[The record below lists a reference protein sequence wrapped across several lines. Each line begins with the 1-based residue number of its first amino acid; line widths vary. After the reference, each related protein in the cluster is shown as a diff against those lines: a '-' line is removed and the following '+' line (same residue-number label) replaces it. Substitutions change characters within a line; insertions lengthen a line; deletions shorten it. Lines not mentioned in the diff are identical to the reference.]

1 MGVEA
6 NVRAYRPRFAVLD
19 IEPMSLA
26 GFHPALAAWFDRRF
40 GEPTPPQV
48 EGWPAIREGK
58 HTLIASPTGSGKTLA
73 AFLCAIDDLVRQ
85 GLEEGLPDR
94 VQILYVSPLKALSN
108 DIERNL
114 QAPLEG
120 IRDRLEEMGYG
131 DVDIRTA
138 VRTGDTP
145 SHMRT
150 KMVKSPPHIFVTTP
164 ESLYILLTSE
174 GGRRM
179 LSDVKTVI
187 VDEIHAVVTNK
198 RGAHLS
204 LSLERLDELV
214 GRDII
219 RIGLSATQNPI
230 EQVAHFLVG
239 AKEGASEN
247 EPACRIV
254 DVGHQREMDVAVEVP
269 GSPLETV
276 MSLEV
281 WDEIY
286 QRLAVLVEAHT
297 TTVIFVNTRR
307 LAERVTRHLAELLGE
322 DAVTSHHGSLARG
335 HRLEAERRLKSG
347 DLRAIVATASLELGI
362 DVGDI
367 DLVCQL
373 GSPHSVATFLQR
385 VGRSGHWHGGTPKGR
400 LFPLSRDDLVECAAL
415 MRCVRRGELDR
426 IEIPEGPLD
435 ILAQQIVACA
445 AAKQE
450 WSEEVLFAM
459 IRRAW
464 PYRNLDEE
472 SFAQV
477 VHLLSEGFAT
487 SRGRRGAFLHHDE
500 VNRRIRPRRSA
511 RLTAITNGGAI
522 PDTFDYE
529 VRLEPEGLRVGT
541 LNEDF
546 AIESMAGDI
555 FQLGNTSYEILRVE
569 PGLVRVADARGK
581 PPSLPFWLGEAPSR
595 ANLLSISVNAIREGV
610 EARNHD
616 LATVVDWLR
625 KETMVGESAATQ
637 VAEYLVASRAAL
649 SAMPT
654 RDTIILER
662 FFDET
667 GAMHLVVHA
676 PFGSRINRAWGL
688 SLRKRFCRSFNVELQ
703 AAATEDAIVL
713 SLGPTHSFP
722 LEDVFRFLRADNARD
737 VLIQAMLDAP
747 MFQTRWRWNATRA
760 LAILRFR
767 GGKKVPP
774 PFQRMQADDLLG
786 LCFPDQ
792 VACLENVAGDR
803 EIPDHPLV
811 RQTIEDCLHEAMDIE
826 GLEALL
832 QRLQAGEVT
841 LLARD
846 LTEPSPLAQEILN
859 ANPYAFLDDAPL
871 EERRT
876 QAVMSRRWLD
886 PSQASDLGAL
896 DREAI
901 DRVRSEAWPE
911 PRDAEE
917 MHDALLMHNC
927 ITDDEAST
935 GEWHDWLH
943 ELETAGRVT
952 RFTLAE
958 RTLWTAAE
966 RLPLVRAAWPEGSTP
981 SEVMVPERHRREDW
995 DRQDAA
1001 REIVRGRLQGSG
1013 PVTANS
1019 ISRVLR
1025 LDLALIDTALAA
1037 LEGEGFVLR
1046 GTFSPESTDTEWCER
1061 GLLARIHRYTLNRL
1075 RKEIEAVTAADFMR
1089 FLLAWQHAAPDTRM
1103 EGPEGLASLVE
1114 QLEGLEAGAAAWE
1127 SDILPV
1133 RMEGYDPSWL
1143 DNLCISGR
1151 VTWSRRTPPT
1161 GRASSPMK
1169 TSPIAFSHREH
1180 ARTWRFRPVS
1190 EEPASSNATITLE
1203 TMRQLGASFFDDIVQ
1218 GAGLLPTQTEEAL
1231 GELVSLGLVTAD
1243 GFTGLRALLAPD
1255 PKRPRRG
1262 RRSAAAYS
1270 MEAAGRWTVL
1280 PDASEEHDVE
1290 SVAWTLLRRWG
1301 VVFRRV
1307 LDREGDLPPWYEI
1320 LRVYRRLEAQGRIR
1334 GGRFVAGFAGEQ
1346 YALPEAVTALRKSR
1360 RKSKSGELTSISAAD
1375 PLNLVG
1381 ILTPGNRVPSTP
1393 KNRILFRDGV
1403 PIAFH
1408 EGSETHFLED
1418 PDDQRWA
1425 LTQALRRQPV
1435 PRSIQ
1440 AYLGSR
1446 P

>member
-1 MGVEA
+1 M
-6 NVRAYRPRFAVLD
+6 PL
-19 IEPMSLA
+19 P
-26 GFHPALAAWFDRRF
+26 GFHPAVATWFERTF

-48 EGWPAIREGK
+48 EGWPAIRERK

-73 AFLCAIDDLVRQ
+73 AFLCAIDDLVQRGLSE
-85 GLEEGLPDR
+85 GLEDR
-94 VQILYVSPLKALSN
+94 VSVLYISPLKALSN
-108 DIERNL
+108 DIDKNL

-120 IRDRLEEMGYG
+120 IRGTLEELGYG

-150 KMVKSPPHIFVTTP
+150 KMVKKPPHIFVTTP

-179 LSDVKTVI
+179 LSGVQTVI

-198 RGAHLS
+198 RGAHLA
-204 LSLERLDELV
+204 LSLERLEALV
-214 GRDII
+214 GHNVT

-230 EQVAHFLVG
+230 EDVAHFLVG
-239 AKEGASEN
+239 ARGGDADAPPE
-247 EPACRIV
+247 CRIV
-254 DVGHQREMDVAVEVP
+254 DVGHQREMDVAVELP

-281 WDEIY
+281 WEEIY
-286 QRLAVLVEAHT
+286 AKLAALIAAHRT
-297 TTVIFVNTRR
+297 TLIFVNTRR
-307 LAERVTRHLAELLGE
+307 LAERVTRHLSELIGE
-322 DAVTSHHGSLARG
+322 EAITSHHGSLARK

-347 DLRAIVATASLELGI
+347 ELRAVVATASLELGI
-362 DVGDI
+362 DVGEV

-400 LFPLSRDDLVECAAL
+400 LFPMSRDDLVECAAL

-435 ILAQQIVACA
+435 ILAQQIVASTA
-445 AAKQE
+445 ATEE
-450 WSEEVLFAM
+450 WREVDLFALV
-459 IRRAW
+459 RRAW
-464 PYRNLDEE
+464 PYRELSAEA
-472 SFAQV
+472 FGQV
-477 VHLLSEGFAT
+477 VHVLSEGFAT

-500 VNRRIRPRRSA
+500 VNRHIRPRRSA

-522 PDTFDYE
+522 PDNFDYE
-529 VRLEPEGLRVGT
+529 VRLEPEGLRVGS

-555 FQLGNTSYEILRVE
+555 FQLGNVSYRILRVE
-569 PGLVRVADARGK
+569 PGVVRVADAKGQ
-581 PPSLPFWLGEAPSR
+581 PPSLPFWFGEAPSR
-595 ANLLSISVNAIREGV
+595 ADLLSTSVNAIREGIEQRHRSLDRV
-610 EARNHD
+610 TEWLESETGIGD
-616 LATVVDWLR
+616 LAAR
-625 KETMVGESAATQ
+625 Q
-637 VAEYLVASRAAL
+637 VAEYLVAARLAL

-654 RDTIILER
+654 RETVVLER

-722 LEDVFRFLRADNARD
+722 LEDVFRFLRAENVRT
-737 VLIQAMLDAP
+737 VLVQALLDAP

-760 LAILRFR
+760 LAIARFR

-811 RQTIEDCLHEAMDIE
+811 HQTIEDCLHEAMDIE
-826 GLEALL
+826 GMEALL
-832 QRLQAGEVT
+832 ERLQAGELK

-859 ANPYAFLDDAPL
+859 AKPYAFLDDAPL

-886 PSQASDLGAL
+886 PARASDLGAL
-896 DREAI
+896 DQEAI

-917 MHDALLMHNC
+917 MHDGLLLHNC
-927 ITDDEAST
+927 VTDEEAT
-935 GEWHDWLH
+935 RGEWQGWLL
-943 ELETAGRVT
+943 ELAEAGRAT
-952 RFTLAE
+952 RFFTE
-958 RTLWTAAE
+958 GETMWTAAE
-966 RLPLVRAAWPEGSTP
+966 RLPLLEAAWPRGRAETKV
-981 SEVMVPERHRREDW
+981 EVPERHRREAW
-995 DRQDAA
+995 TPQDAA
-1001 REIVRGRLQGSG
+1001 REIVRGRLQASG
-1013 PVTANS
+1013 PTTAKQLGQ
-1019 ISRVLR
+1019 VLG
-1025 LDLALIDTALAA
+1025 LDASLVDAALSA

-1046 GTFSPESTDTEWCER
+1046 GTFTPDSNETEWCER

-1075 RKEIEAVTAADFMR
+1075 RKEIEAVTAADYLR
-1089 FLLAWQHAAPDTRM
+1089 FALGWQHAAPDGRM
-1103 EGPEGLASLVE
+1103 EGPEGLAAIIE
-1114 QLEGLEAGAAAWE
+1114 QLEGMEAGAAAWE
-1127 SDILPV
+1127 ADVLPV

-1143 DNLCISGR
+1143 DQLCISGR
-1151 VTWSRRTPPT
+1151 VTWSRRTRPT
-1161 GRASSPMK
+1161 GRASSPIR
-1169 TSPIAFSHREH
+1169 TSPIAFSRRENTQ
-1180 ARTWRFRPVS
+1180 TWRFRSWSDEPVS
-1190 EEPASSNATITLE
+1190 SDAALALDMLRRS
-1203 TMRQLGASFFDDIVQ
+1203 GASFFDDIVHET
-1218 GAGLLPTQTEEAL
+1218 GLLPTQAQEGL

-1255 PKRPRRG
+1255 AKRQRRG
-1262 RRSAAAYS
+1262 RRAVAAYS

-1280 PDASEEHDVE
+1280 PEAPEEHDVE
-1290 SVAWTLLRRWG
+1290 SVAWALLRRWG

-1307 LDREGDLPPWYEI
+1307 LDREGDLPPWYSL
-1320 LRVYRRLEAQGRIR
+1320 LRVYRRLEARGLIR

-1346 YALPEAVTALRKSR
+1346 YALPEAVTALRKAR
-1360 RKSKSGELTSISAAD
+1360 RQTRTGELVSISAAD

-1381 ILTPGNRVPSTP
+1381 ILTPGHRIPATP
-1393 KNRILFRDGV
+1393 KNRILFRDGI

-1418 PDDQRWA
+1418 PADQRWA
-1425 LTQALRRQPV
+1425 LTQALRRRPV
-1435 PRSIQ
+1435 PRAVQ
-1440 AYLGSR
+1440 AYLGSGA
-1446 P
+1446 

>member
-1 MGVEA
+1 M
-6 NVRAYRPRFAVLD
+6 PL
-19 IEPMSLA
+19 P
-26 GFHPALAAWFDRRF
+26 GFHPAVATWFERTF

-48 EGWPAIREGK
+48 EGWPAIREGR

-73 AFLCAIDDLVRQ
+73 AFLCAIDDLVQRGLSD
-85 GLEEGLPDR
+85 GLEDR
-94 VQILYVSPLKALSN
+94 VSVLYVSPLKALSN
-108 DIERNL
+108 DIEKNL

-120 IRDRLEEMGYG
+120 IRGTLEELGYG

-150 KMVKSPPHIFVTTP
+150 KMVKKPPHIFVTTP

-179 LSDVKTVI
+179 LSNVRTVI

-198 RGAHLS
+198 RGAHLA
-204 LSLERLDELV
+204 LSLERLEALV
-214 GRDII
+214 GRDIT

-230 EQVAHFLVG
+230 QDVARFLVG
-239 AKEGASEN
+239 ARGEN
-247 EPACRIV
+247 PDADTPPDCRIV
-254 DVGHQREMDVAVEVP
+254 DVGHQREMDLGVELP

-276 MSLEV
+276 MALEV
-281 WDEIY
+281 WEEIY
-286 QRLAVLVEAHT
+286 AKLAGLIEAHHT
-297 TTVIFVNTRR
+297 TLIFVNTRR
-307 LAERVTRHLAELLGE
+307 LAERVTRHLSELIGE
-322 DAVTSHHGSLARG
+322 DAITSHHGSLARA
-335 HRLEAERRLKSG
+335 HRLDAERRLKSG
-347 DLRAIVATASLELGI
+347 ELRAVVATASLELGI
-362 DVGDI
+362 DVGDV
-367 DLVCQL
+367 DLVCQI
-373 GSPHSVATFLQR
+373 GSPHSVATFIQR

-415 MRCVRRGELDR
+415 MRCVQRRELDR
-426 IEIPEGPLD
+426 IEIPEGSLD
-435 ILAQQIVACA
+435 ILAQQIVASTA
-445 AAKQE
+445 ATEE
-450 WSEEVLFAM
+450 WSEEALFALVK
-459 IRRAW
+459 RAW
-464 PYRNLDEE
+464 PYRHLSEE
-472 SFAQV
+472 ELRQV
-477 VHLLSEGFAT
+477 LHVLSEGFAT

-500 VNRRIRPRRSA
+500 VNQQIRPRRSA

-522 PDTFDYE
+522 PDNFDYE
-529 VRLEPEGLRVGT
+529 VRLEPEGLRVGS

-555 FQLGNTSYEILRVE
+555 FQLGNVSYEILRVE
-569 PGLVRVADARGK
+569 PGVVRVADARGK
-581 PPSLPFWLGEAPSR
+581 PPSLPFWFGEAPAR
-595 ANLLSISVNAIREGV
+595 ADLLSTSVNAIREGIEERHRDL
-610 EARNHD
+610 EAVGTWLQAETTIGD
-616 LATVVDWLR
+616 LA
-625 KETMVGESAATQ
+625 AQQ
-637 VAEYLVASRAAL
+637 VAEYLVASRLAL

-654 RDTIILER
+654 RETVVLER

-676 PFGSRINRAWGL
+676 PFGSRVNRAWGL

-722 LEDVFRFLRADNARD
+722 LEDVFRFLRAENVRD
-737 VLIQAMLDAP
+737 VLVQALLDAP

-832 QRLQAGEVT
+832 QRLQAGELK

-859 ANPYAFLDDAPL
+859 AKPYAFLDDAPL

-886 PSQASDLGAL
+886 PARAADLGAL
-896 DREAI
+896 DRAAI
-901 DRVRSEAWPE
+901 DRVRDEAWPE

-917 MHDALLMHNC
+917 MHDSLLLHNC
-927 ITDDEAST
+927 VTDEEAQR
-935 GEWHDWLH
+935 GKWLEWLS
-943 ELETAGRVT
+943 ELTASGRAT
-952 RFTLAE
+952 RFITNG

-966 RLPLVRAAWPEGSTP
+966 RLPLLEAAWPTGRAETSVT
-981 SEVMVPERHRREDW
+981 VPERHRRQTW
-995 DRQDAA
+995 TAQDAA

-1013 PVTANS
+1013 PTTADALG
-1019 ISRVLR
+1019 RVLG
-1025 LDLALIDTALAA
+1025 LDMSLIDAALGA
-1037 LEGEGFVLR
+1037 LEGEGYVLR
-1046 GTFSPESTDTEWCER
+1046 GTFTPESNETEWCER

-1075 RKEIEAVTAADFMR
+1075 RKEIEAVTAADYLR
-1089 FLLAWQHAAPDTRM
+1089 FLLGWHHAAPDARM
-1103 EGPEGLASLVE
+1103 EGAEGLAAIIE
-1114 QLEGLEAGAAAWE
+1114 QLEGMEAGAAAWE
-1127 SDILPV
+1127 ADVLPV

-1143 DNLCISGR
+1143 DQLCISGR

-1161 GRASSPMK
+1161 GRASSPIR
-1169 TSPIAFSHREH
+1169 TSPIAFSRRAH
-1180 ARTWRFRPVS
+1180 AQTWRFRSLS
-1190 EEPASSNATITLE
+1190 EGPASSDAALALDVL
-1203 TMRQLGASFFDDIVQ
+1203 QGSGASFFDDIVRDT
-1218 GAGLLPTQTEEAL
+1218 GLLPAQAQEAL

-1255 PKRPRRG
+1255 PKRQRRG
-1262 RRSAAAYS
+1262 RRAVAAYS

-1280 PDASEEHDVE
+1280 PDAPEEHDIE
-1290 SVAWTLLRRWG
+1290 SVAWALLRRWG

-1307 LDREGDLPPWYEI
+1307 LDREGDLPPWYAL
-1320 LRVYRRLEAQGRIR
+1320 LRVYRRFEARGLIR

-1346 YALPEAVTALRKSR
+1346 YALPEAVTALRKAR
-1360 RKSKSGELTSISAAD
+1360 RQPKSGELVSISAAD

-1381 ILTPGNRVPSTP
+1381 ILTPGHRVPATP

-1403 PIAFH
+1403 PIAFR

-1418 PDDQRWA
+1418 PADKRWA
-1425 LTQALRRQPV
+1425 LTQALGRQPV
-1435 PRSIQ
+1435 PRAVR
-1440 AYLGSR
+1440 AYLGNR

>member
-1 MGVEA
+1 M
-6 NVRAYRPRFAVLD
+6 PL
-19 IEPMSLA
+19 P
-26 GFHPALAAWFDRRF
+26 GFHPAVATWFERAF

-48 EGWPAIREGK
+48 EGWPAIREGR

-73 AFLCAIDDLVRQ
+73 AFLCAIDDLVQRGLNE
-85 GLEEGLPDR
+85 GLEDR
-94 VQILYVSPLKALSN
+94 VSVLYISPLKALSN
-108 DIERNL
+108 DIEKNL

-120 IRDRLEEMGYG
+120 IRGTLEELGYA

-145 SHMRT
+145 SYQRT
-150 KMVKSPPHIFVTTP
+150 KMVKKPPHIFVTTP

-179 LSDVKTVI
+179 LSDVRTVI

-198 RGAHLS
+198 RGAHLA
-204 LSLERLDELV
+204 LSLERLEALV
-214 GRDII
+214 GREIT

-230 EQVAHFLVG
+230 EDVARFLVG
-239 AKEGASEN
+239 ARGRPGHESCAPE
-247 EPACRIV
+247 CRIV
-254 DVGHQREMDVAVEVP
+254 DVGHQREMDLAVELP
-269 GSPLETV
+269 GSPLESV

-281 WDEIY
+281 WEEVHAK
-286 QRLAVLVEAHT
+286 LAALIEAHRT
-297 TTVIFVNTRR
+297 TLIFVNTRR
-307 LAERVTRHLAELLGE
+307 LAERVTRDLSELVGE
-322 DAVTSHHGSLARG
+322 DAVTSHHGSLARA

-347 DLRAIVATASLELGI
+347 ELRAVVATASLELGI
-362 DVGDI
+362 DVGDV

-400 LFPLSRDDLVECAAL
+400 LFPMSRDDLIECAAL
-415 MRCVRRGELDR
+415 MRCVQRGELDR
-426 IEIPEGPLD
+426 IEIPDGPLD
-435 ILAQQIVACA
+435 ILAQQVVASTA
-445 AAKQE
+445 ATEGWDEPELLA
-450 WSEEVLFAM
+450 LA
-459 IRRAW
+459 RRAW

-472 SFAQV
+472 TFGKV
-477 VHLLSEGFAT
+477 LHVLSEGFAT

-500 VNRRIRPRRSA
+500 VNRHLRPRRSA

-522 PDTFDYE
+522 PDNFDYE
-529 VRLEPEGLRVGT
+529 VRLEPEGLRVGS

-555 FQLGNTSYEILRVE
+555 FQLGNVSYEILRVE
-569 PGLVRVADARGK
+569 PGVVRVADARGK
-581 PPSLPFWLGEAPSR
+581 PPSLPFWFGEAPSR
-595 ANLLSISVNAIREGV
+595 ANLLSVSVNAIRNGV
-610 EARNHD
+610 EERHRD
-616 LATVVDWLR
+616 LESVAGWIEE
-625 KETMVGESAATQ
+625 ETQIGGPAAQQ
-637 VAEYLVASRAAL
+637 VAEYLVASRIAL

-654 RDTIILER
+654 RDTVVLER

-676 PFGSRINRAWGL
+676 PLGSRVNRAWGL

-713 SLGPTHSFP
+713 SLGPSHSFP
-722 LEDVFRFLRADNARD
+722 LEDVFRFLRAENVRD
-737 VLIQAMLDAP
+737 VLVQALLDAP
-747 MFQTRWRWNATRA
+747 MFQTRWRWNATRS
-760 LAILRFR
+760 LAISRFR

-811 RQTIEDCLHEAMDIE
+811 RQTVEDCLHEAMDID

-832 QRLQAGEVT
+832 TRLQAGELK

-859 ANPYAFLDDAPL
+859 AKPYAFLDDAPL

-886 PSQASDLGAL
+886 PNRASDLGAL
-896 DREAI
+896 DQKAI
-901 DRVRSEAWPE
+901 ERVRNEARPE

-917 MHDALLMHNC
+917 MHDALLLHNC
-927 ITDDEAST
+927 LTEREAVD
-935 GEWHDWLH
+935 GEWLDWLR
-943 ELETAGRVT
+943 ELVAAGRAT
-952 RFTLAE
+952 RFIVDGK
-958 RTLWTAAE
+958 RLWSAAE
-966 RLPLVRAAWPEGSTP
+966 RLPLLEAVWPSGRAEAAVR
-981 SEVMVPERHRREDW
+981 VPERHRKEVWTADA
-995 DRQDAA
+995 AA
-1001 REIVRGRLQGSG
+1001 REIVRGRLQASG
-1013 PVTANS
+1013 PTTATS
-1019 ISRVLR
+1019 LGATLGLHAGLVDS
-1025 LDLALIDTALAA
+1025 ALAS

-1046 GTFSPESTDTEWCER
+1046 GTFTPGSNEVEWCER

-1075 RKEIEAVTAADFMR
+1075 RKEIEAASSADYLR
-1089 FLLAWQHAAPDTRM
+1089 FLLGWHHATPSTRM
-1103 EGPEGLASLVE
+1103 EGPEGLAAIVE
-1114 QLEGLEAGAAAWE
+1114 QLEGMEAGAASWE
-1127 SDILPV
+1127 ADLLPV
-1133 RMEGYDPSWL
+1133 RMEGYDPTWL
-1143 DNLCISGR
+1143 DQLCISGR
-1151 VTWSRRTPPT
+1151 VTWSRRTPPN
-1161 GRASSPMK
+1161 GRASSPIR
-1169 TSPIAFSHREH
+1169 TSPVAFTRRGQAS
-1180 ARTWRFRPVS
+1180 TWRFRSVS
-1190 EEPASSNATITLE
+1190 EKPASPDAIEALE
-1203 TMRQLGASFFDDIVQ
+1203 MLQRSGASFFDDIVRET
-1218 GAGLLPTQTEEAL
+1218 GLLPTRAEAAL

-1255 PKRPRRG
+1255 PKRQRPG
-1262 RRSAAAYS
+1262 RRAVAAYS

-1280 PDASEEHDVE
+1280 PEAPEEHDVE
-1290 SVAWTLLRRWG
+1290 TVAWTLLRRWG
-1301 VVFRRV
+1301 VVFRRL
-1307 LDREGDLPPWYEI
+1307 LDREGDLPPWYAL

-1346 YALPEAVTALRKSR
+1346 YALPEAVTALRKTR
-1360 RKSKSGELTSISAAD
+1360 RQAKTGELVSISAAD

-1381 ILTPGNRVPSTP
+1381 ILTPGHRIPATP

-1403 PIAFH
+1403 PIAFR
-1408 EGSETHFLED
+1408 EGSENHFLED
-1418 PDDQRWA
+1418 PAEDRWA
-1425 LTQALRRQPV
+1425 LTKALGRQPV
-1435 PRSIQ
+1435 PRAVQ

>member
-1 MGVEA
+1 M
-6 NVRAYRPRFAVLD
+6 PL
-19 IEPMSLA
+19 P
-26 GFHPALAAWFDRRF
+26 GFHPAVATWFERTF

-73 AFLCAIDDLVRQ
+73 AFLCAIDDLVQRGLGE
-85 GLEEGLPDR
+85 GLEDR
-94 VQILYVSPLKALSN
+94 VSVLYISPLKALSN
-108 DIERNL
+108 DIDKNL

-120 IRDRLEEMGYG
+120 IRGTLEELGYG

-150 KMVKSPPHIFVTTP
+150 KMVKKPPHIFVTTP

-179 LSDVKTVI
+179 LSDVRTVI

-198 RGAHLS
+198 RGAHLA
-204 LSLERLDELV
+204 LSLERLEALV
-214 GRDII
+214 GREIT

-230 EQVAHFLVG
+230 EDVAHFLVG
-239 AKEGASEN
+239 ARSGDADADAA
-247 EPACRIV
+247 PDCRIV
-254 DVGHQREMDVAVEVP
+254 DVGHQRKMDVAVELP

-281 WDEIY
+281 WEEIY
-286 QRLAVLVEAHT
+286 AKLATLIAAHRT
-297 TTVIFVNTRR
+297 TLIFVNTRR
-307 LAERVTRHLAELLGE
+307 LAERVTRHLSELVGE
-322 DAVTSHHGSLARG
+322 AAITSHHGSLARK
-335 HRLEAERRLKSG
+335 HRLDAERRLKSG
-347 DLRAIVATASLELGI
+347 ELRAVVATASLELGI
-362 DVGDI
+362 DVGEV

-400 LFPLSRDDLVECAAL
+400 LFPMSRDDLVECAAL
-415 MRCVRRGELDR
+415 MRCVQRRELDE

-435 ILAQQIVACA
+435 ILAQQIVASSA
-445 AAKQE
+445 ATEE
-450 WSEEVLFAM
+450 WSEDDLLAL

-464 PYRNLDEE
+464 PYRELGEAA
-472 SFAQV
+472 FGQV
-477 VHLLSEGFAT
+477 VNVLSEGFAT

-500 VNRRIRPRRSA
+500 VNRQIRPRRSA

-522 PDTFDYE
+522 PDNFDYE
-529 VRLEPEGLRVGT
+529 VRLEPEGLRVGS

-546 AIESMAGDI
+546 AIESMAGNI
-555 FQLGNTSYEILRVE
+555 FQLGNVSYEILRVE
-569 PGLVRVADARGK
+569 PGVVRVADARGK
-581 PPSLPFWLGEAPSR
+581 PPSLPFWFGEAPAR
-595 ANLLSISVNAIREGV
+595 ADLLSTSVNAIREGIEERHQDLDQV
-610 EARNHD
+610 TEWLGAETAIGD
-616 LATVVDWLR
+616 LAAR
-625 KETMVGESAATQ
+625 Q
-637 VAEYLVASRAAL
+637 VAEYLVAARIAL

-654 RDTIILER
+654 RKTVVLER

-722 LEDVFRFLRADNARD
+722 LEDVFRFLRAENVRD
-737 VLIQAMLDAP
+737 VLIQALLDAP

-826 GLEALL
+826 GIEALL
-832 QRLQAGEVT
+832 QRLQAGELK

-859 ANPYAFLDDAPL
+859 AKPYTFLDDAPL

-886 PSQASDLGAL
+886 PAQASDLGAL
-896 DREAI
+896 DRAAI

-917 MHDALLMHNC
+917 MHDALLLHNC
-927 ITDDEAST
+927 LTDEEAT
-935 GEWHDWLH
+935 RGEWQGWLS
-943 ELETAGRVT
+943 ELAAAGRTT
-952 RFTLAE
+952 RFMAE
-958 RTLWTAAE
+958 NCTLWTAAE
-966 RLPLVRAAWPEGSTP
+966 RLPLLEAAWPGGRAETNI
-981 SEVMVPERHRREDW
+981 EVPPRHRSEAW
-995 DRQDAA
+995 TPEDAA
-1001 REIVRGRLQGSG
+1001 REIVRGRLQASG
-1013 PVTANS
+1013 PATAKQLGQ
-1019 ISRVLR
+1019 VLG
-1025 LDLALIDTALAA
+1025 LDIGLVDAAVSA
-1037 LEGEGFVLR
+1037 LEGEGFLLR
-1046 GTFSPESTDTEWCER
+1046 GTFTPESTDVEWCER

-1075 RKEIEAVTAADFMR
+1075 RKEIEAVPAADYLR
-1089 FLLAWQHAAPDTRM
+1089 FLLRWQHAAPDARM
-1103 EGPEGLASLVE
+1103 EGPEGLAVIIE
-1114 QLEGLEAGAAAWE
+1114 QLEGMEAGAAAWE
-1127 SDILPV
+1127 ADVLPV

-1143 DNLCISGR
+1143 DQLCISGR
-1151 VTWSRRTPPT
+1151 VTWNRRTPPT
-1161 GRASSPMK
+1161 GRASSPIR
-1169 TSPIAFSHREH
+1169 TSPIAFSRREH
-1180 ARTWRFRPVS
+1180 ARTWRFRALSDEPVS
-1190 EEPASSNATITLE
+1190 SDAALA
-1203 TMRQLGASFFDDIVQ
+1203 LGMLRRSGACFFDDIVRET
-1218 GAGLLPTQTEEAL
+1218 GLLATRTQEAL

-1255 PKRPRRG
+1255 QKRQRRG
-1262 RRSAAAYS
+1262 RRAAAAYS

-1280 PDASEEHDVE
+1280 PEAPEDHDVE
-1290 SVAWTLLRRWG
+1290 SVAWALLHRWG
-1301 VVFRRV
+1301 VVFRRI
-1307 LDREGDLPPWYEI
+1307 LDREGDLPPWYSL
-1320 LRVYRRLEAQGRIR
+1320 LRVYRRLEAQGLIR

-1346 YALPEAVTALRKSR
+1346 YALPEAITALRKAR
-1360 RKSKSGELTSISAAD
+1360 RQAKTGELVSISAAD

-1381 ILTPGNRVPSTP
+1381 ILTPGHRIPATP
-1393 KNRILFRDGV
+1393 KNRILFRDGI
-1403 PIAFH
+1403 PIAFR
-1408 EGSETHFLED
+1408 EGSETHFLEEPAD
-1418 PDDQRWA
+1418 ERWA

-1435 PRSIQ
+1435 PRAVR
-1440 AYLGSR
+1440 AYLGNR

>member
-1 MGVEA
+1 M
-6 NVRAYRPRFAVLD
+6 PL
-19 IEPMSLA
+19 S
-26 GFHPALAAWFDRRF
+26 GFHPAVATWFERTF

-73 AFLCAIDDLVRQ
+73 AFLCAIDDLVQRGLSE
-85 GLEEGLPDR
+85 GLEDR
-94 VQILYVSPLKALSN
+94 VSVLYISPLKALSN
-108 DIERNL
+108 DIDKNL

-120 IRDRLEEMGYG
+120 IRATLEELGYG

-145 SHMRT
+145 SYMRT
-150 KMVKSPPHIFVTTP
+150 KMVKKPPHIFVTTP

-179 LSDVKTVI
+179 LSDVRTVI

-198 RGAHLS
+198 RGAHLA
-204 LSLERLDELV
+204 LSLERLEALV
-214 GRDII
+214 GRGIT

-230 EQVAHFLVG
+230 EEVAHFLVG
-239 AKEGASEN
+239 ARGGDDDVSA
-247 EPACRIV
+247 PPDCTIV
-254 DVGHQREMDVAVEVP
+254 DVGHQRDMDVAVEVP

-281 WDEIY
+281 WEEIY
-286 QRLAVLVEAHT
+286 AKLAALITAHRT
-297 TTVIFVNTRR
+297 TLIFVNTRR
-307 LAERVTRHLAELLGE
+307 LAERVTRHLSELVGE
-322 DAVTSHHGSLARG
+322 DEITSHHGSLARK

-347 DLRAIVATASLELGI
+347 ELRAVVATASLELGI
-362 DVGDI
+362 DVGEV

-415 MRCVRRGELDR
+415 MRCVGRRELDR

-435 ILAQQIVACA
+435 ILSQQIVASSA
-445 AAKQE
+445 ATEE
-450 WSEEVLFAM
+450 WREDDLLALV
-459 IRRAW
+459 RRAW
-464 PYRNLDEE
+464 PYRALSEK
-472 SFAQV
+472 SFGQV
-477 VHLLSEGFAT
+477 VNVLSDGFAT

-500 VNRRIRPRRSA
+500 VNHHIRPRRSA

-522 PDTFDYE
+522 PDNFDYE
-529 VRLEPEGLRVGT
+529 VRLEPEGLRVGS

-555 FQLGNTSYEILRVE
+555 FQLGNVSYEILRVE
-569 PGLVRVADARGK
+569 SGVVRVADARGK
-581 PPSLPFWLGEAPSR
+581 PPSLPFWFGEAPSR
-595 ANLLSISVNAIREGV
+595 TDLLSTSVNAIREGI
-610 EARNHD
+610 EARHQD
-616 LATVVDWLR
+616 L
-625 KETMVGESAATQ
+625 GAATTWIQ
-637 VAEYLVASRAAL
+637 GETAFEEPAARQIAEYLVAARLAL
-649 SAMPT
+649 GAMPT
-654 RDTIILER
+654 RETVILER

-676 PFGSRINRAWGL
+676 PFGSRVNRAWGL

-722 LEDVFRFLRADNARD
+722 LEDVFRFLRAENVRD
-737 VLIQAMLDAP
+737 VLVQALLDAP

-760 LAILRFR
+760 LAIVRFR

-803 EIPDHPLV
+803 EVPDHPLV
-811 RQTIEDCLHEAMDIE
+811 HQTIEDCLHEAMDID
-826 GLEALL
+826 GIEALL
-832 QRLQAGEVT
+832 QRLQAGELE

-846 LTEPSPLAQEILN
+846 LTEPSPLSQEILN
-859 ANPYAFLDDAPL
+859 SKPYTFLDDAPL

-896 DREAI
+896 DRAAI
-901 DRVRSEAWPE
+901 DRVRNEAWPE

-917 MHDALLMHNC
+917 MHDALLLHNC
-927 ITDDEAST
+927 LTDEEAER
-935 GEWHDWLH
+935 GGWHPWLTA
-943 ELETAGRVT
+943 LASAGRATCFVT
-952 RFTLAE
+952 EHR
-958 RTLWTAAE
+958 RLWTAAE
-966 RLPLVRAAWPEGSTP
+966 RLPLLEAVWPEGRTETNIEVP
-981 SEVMVPERHRREDW
+981 SRHRNEAW
-995 DRQDAA
+995 TPEDAA
-1001 REIVRGRLQGSG
+1001 REIVRGRLQASG
-1013 PVTANS
+1013 PATAVQLGQLLGLNS
-1019 ISRVLR
+1019 GLV
-1025 LDLALIDTALAA
+1025 DAALSA

-1046 GTFSPESTDTEWCER
+1046 GTFTPGSTEEEWCER
-1061 GLLARIHRYTLNRL
+1061 GLLARVHRYTLNRL
-1075 RKEIEAVTAADFMR
+1075 RKEIEAVSAADYLR
-1089 FLLAWQHAAPDTRM
+1089 FLLSWQHAAPDARM
-1103 EGPEGLASLVE
+1103 EGPEGLAAILE
-1114 QLEGLEAGAAAWE
+1114 QLEGMEAGAAAWE
-1127 SDILPV
+1127 ADVLPV
-1133 RMEGYDPSWL
+1133 RMDGYDPSWL
-1143 DNLCISGR
+1143 DQLCVSGR
-1151 VTWSRRTPPT
+1151 VTWSRRAPPT
-1161 GRASSPMK
+1161 GRASSPIR
-1169 TSPIAFSHREH
+1169 TSPIAFSRREH
-1180 ARTWRFRPVS
+1180 VQTWRFRAVS
-1190 EEPASSNATITLE
+1190 DEPASSDAALALD
-1203 TMRQLGASFFDDIVQ
+1203 MLQRSGACFFDDVVRET
-1218 GAGLLPTQTEEAL
+1218 GLLPTQTQEAL

-1255 PKRPRRG
+1255 QKRQRRG
-1262 RRSAAAYS
+1262 RRAAAAYS

-1280 PDASEEHDVE
+1280 PQAPEDHDVE
-1290 SVAWTLLRRWG
+1290 SVAWALLRRWG

-1307 LDREGDLPPWYEI
+1307 IDREGDLPPWYSL
-1320 LRVYRRLEAQGRIR
+1320 LRVYRRLEAQGLIR
-1334 GGRFVAGFAGEQ
+1334 GGRFVGGFAGEQ
-1346 YALPEAVTALRKSR
+1346 YALPEAVTALRKAR
-1360 RKSKSGELTSISAAD
+1360 RQPKTGELVSISAAD

-1381 ILTPGNRVPSTP
+1381 ILTPGDRVPATP

-1408 EGSETHFLED
+1408 EGSETRFLEE
-1418 PDDQRWA
+1418 PAEQRWM
-1425 LTQALRRQPV
+1425 LTQALRRQPM
-1435 PRSIQ
+1435 PRAVQ
-1440 AYLGSR
+1440 AYLGTR
-1446 P
+1446 A

>member
-1 MGVEA
+1 M
-6 NVRAYRPRFAVLD
+6 PL
-19 IEPMSLA
+19 P
-26 GFHPALAAWFDRRF
+26 GFHPAVATWFERTF

-73 AFLCAIDDLVRQ
+73 AFLCAIDDLVQRGLSE
-85 GLEEGLPDR
+85 GLEDR
-94 VQILYVSPLKALSN
+94 VRVLYISPLKALSN
-108 DIERNL
+108 DIDKNL

-120 IRDRLEEMGYG
+120 IRGTLEELGYD

-150 KMVKSPPHIFVTTP
+150 KMVKKPPHIFVTTP
-164 ESLYILLTSE
+164 ESLYILLTSK

-179 LSDVKTVI
+179 LSDVRTVI

-198 RGAHLS
+198 RGAHLA
-204 LSLERLDELV
+204 LSLERLEALV
-214 GRDII
+214 GRDIT

-230 EQVAHFLVG
+230 EDVAHFLVG
-239 AKEGASEN
+239 SRGDDTDRDAA
-247 EPACRIV
+247 PDCRIV
-254 DVGHQREMDVAVEVP
+254 DVGHQREMDLAVELP

-281 WDEIY
+281 WEEIY
-286 QRLAVLVEAHT
+286 AKLASLIVAHRT
-297 TTVIFVNTRR
+297 TLIFVNTRR
-307 LAERVTRHLAELLGE
+307 LAERVTRHLSELVGE
-322 DAVTSHHGSLARG
+322 DAITSHHGSLARK
-335 HRLEAERRLKSG
+335 HRLDAERRLKSG
-347 DLRAIVATASLELGI
+347 ELRAVVATASLELGI
-362 DVGDI
+362 DVGEV

-400 LFPLSRDDLVECAAL
+400 LFPMSRDDLVECAAL
-415 MRCVRRGELDR
+415 MRCVQRRELDQ
-426 IEIPEGPLD
+426 IEIPVGPLD
-435 ILAQQIVACA
+435 ILAQQIVASSA
-445 AAKQE
+445 ATEE
-450 WSEEVLFAM
+450 WSEDELFAL

-464 PYRNLDEE
+464 PYRGLSQEA
-472 SFAQV
+472 FGQV
-477 VHLLSEGFAT
+477 VHILSEGFAT

-500 VNRRIRPRRSA
+500 VNRHIRPRRSA

-522 PDTFDYE
+522 PDNFDYE
-529 VRLEPEGLRVGT
+529 VRLEPEGLRVGS

-555 FQLGNTSYEILRVE
+555 FQLGNVSYEILRVE
-569 PGLVRVADARGK
+569 PGVVRVADARGK
-581 PPSLPFWLGEAPSR
+581 PPSLPFWFGEAPAR
-595 ANLLSISVNAIREGV
+595 ADLLSTSVNAIRVGIEERHQDLEQVTTWLQAETAIG
-610 EARNHD
+610 D
-616 LATVVDWLR
+616 LAAR
-625 KETMVGESAATQ
+625 Q
-637 VAEYLVASRAAL
+637 VAEYLVAARIAL

-654 RDTIILER
+654 RETVVLER

-676 PFGSRINRAWGL
+676 PFGSRVNRAWGL

-722 LEDVFRFLRADNARD
+722 LEDVFRFLRAENVRD
-737 VLIQAMLDAP
+737 VLVQALLDAP

-760 LAILRFR
+760 LAIVRFR

-811 RQTIEDCLHEAMDIE
+811 RQTIEDCLHEAMDID
-826 GLEALL
+826 GIEALL
-832 QRLQAGEVT
+832 RRLQAGELK

-859 ANPYAFLDDAPL
+859 SKPYTFLDDAPL

-876 QAVMSRRWLD
+876 QAVMSRRWLN
-886 PSQASDLGAL
+886 PAQASDLGAL
-896 DREAI
+896 DLAAI
-901 DRVRSEAWPE
+901 ERVRNDAWPE

-917 MHDALLMHNC
+917 MHDALLLHNC
-927 ITDDEAST
+927 LTDEEALH
-935 GEWHDWLH
+935 GEWQGWLS
-943 ELETAGRVT
+943 ELATAGRAT
-952 RFTLAE
+952 RFMTE
-958 RTLWTAAE
+958 SCTLWTAAE
-966 RLPLVRAAWPEGSTP
+966 RLPLLEAAWPAGRAETKI
-981 SEVMVPERHRREDW
+981 VVPPRHRTEAW
-995 DRQDAA
+995 TPEVAA
-1001 REIVRGRLQGSG
+1001 REIVRGRLQASG
-1013 PVTANS
+1013 PATAEQLGQMLGLD
-1019 ISRVLR
+1019 ISLVEA
-1025 LDLALIDTALAA
+1025 ALGA

-1046 GTFSPESTDTEWCER
+1046 GTFTPESTALEWCER

-1075 RKEIEAVTAADFMR
+1075 RKEIEAVTAADYLR
-1089 FLLAWQHAAPDTRM
+1089 FLLRWQHAAPDARM
-1103 EGPEGLASLVE
+1103 EGPEGLAAIIE
-1114 QLEGLEAGAAAWE
+1114 QLEGMEAGAAAWE
-1127 SDILPV
+1127 ADVLPV

-1143 DNLCISGR
+1143 DQLCISGR

-1161 GRASSPMK
+1161 GRASSPIR
-1169 TSPIAFSHREH
+1169 TSPIAFSRREH
-1180 ARTWRFRPVS
+1180 THTWRFRSVS
-1190 EEPASSNATITLE
+1190 NEPTSSDAALALD
-1203 TMRQLGASFFDDIVQ
+1203 MLRRSGASFFDDIVRET
-1218 GAGLLPTQTEEAL
+1218 GLLPTQTQEAL

-1255 PKRPRRG
+1255 QKRQRRG
-1262 RRSAAAYS
+1262 RRAVAAYS
-1270 MEAAGRWTVL
+1270 MEAAGRWTIL
-1280 PDASEEHDVE
+1280 PEAPEEHDVE
-1290 SVAWTLLRRWG
+1290 SVAWALLHRWG
-1301 VVFRRV
+1301 VVFRRII
-1307 LDREGDLPPWYEI
+1307 DREGDLPPWYTL
-1320 LRVYRRLEAQGRIR
+1320 LRVYRRFEAQGLIR
-1334 GGRFVAGFAGEQ
+1334 GGRFIAGFAGEQ
-1346 YALPEAVTALRKSR
+1346 YALPEAVTALRKAR
-1360 RKSKSGELTSISAAD
+1360 RQPKTGELVSISAAD

-1381 ILTPGNRVPSTP
+1381 ILTPGHRIPATP

-1403 PIAFH
+1403 PIAFR
-1408 EGSETHFLED
+1408 EGSETHFLEEPAD
-1418 PDDQRWA
+1418 NRWS
-1425 LTQALRRQPV
+1425 LTQALQRQPI
-1435 PRSIQ
+1435 PRAVR
-1440 AYLGSR
+1440 AYLGNR

>member
-1 MGVEA
+1 M
-6 NVRAYRPRFAVLD
+6 P
-19 IEPMSLA
+19 LA
-26 GFHPALAAWFDRRF
+26 GFHPAVATWFDRTF

-73 AFLCAIDDLVRQ
+73 AFLCAIDGLVRQ
-85 GLEEGLPDR
+85 GLEEGLPER

-108 DIERNL
+108 DIEHNL

-120 IRDRLEEMGYG
+120 IRGTLEELGFG

-145 SHMRT
+145 SHLRT

-187 VDEIHAVVTNK
+187 VDEIHAVVSNK
-198 RGAHLS
+198 RGSHLS
-204 LSLERLDELV
+204 LSLERLQELV
-214 GRDII
+214 GRDIT

-239 AKEGASEN
+239 ANQCATDDD

-254 DVGHQREMDVAVEVP
+254 DVGHQREMDVAVEIP

-286 QRLAVLVEAHT
+286 QRLAALVEAHNT
-297 TTVIFVNTRR
+297 TLIFVNTRR
-307 LAERVTRHLAELLGE
+307 LAERVTRHLGELLGE
-322 DAVTSHHGSLARG
+322 DAVTSHHGSLARK

-347 DLRAIVATASLELGI
+347 ELQAVVATASLELGI
-362 DVGDI
+362 DVGDV

-415 MRCVRRGELDR
+415 MRCVQRRELDR

-435 ILAQQIVACA
+435 ILAQQIVASA
-445 AAKQE
+445 AAKEE
-450 WSEEVLFAM
+450 WSEDALLAM
-459 IRRAW
+459 VRRAW
-464 PYRNLDEE
+464 PYRTIDEE
-472 SFAQV
+472 TFGQV
-477 VHLLSEGFAT
+477 VRVLSDGFAT
-487 SRGRRGAFLHHDE
+487 NRGRRGAFLHRDE
-500 VNRRIRPRRSA
+500 VNGRIRPRRSA

-546 AIESMAGDI
+546 AIESMSGDI
-555 FQLGNTSYEILRVE
+555 FQLGNVSYEILRVE
-569 PGLVRVADARGK
+569 PGVVRVADARGK
-581 PPSLPFWLGEAPSR
+581 PPSLPFWFGEAPSR
-595 ANLLSISVNAIREGV
+595 ADLLSTSVNAVREGV
-610 EARNHD
+610 EARNHE
-616 LATVVDWLR
+616 LATVVDWLQH
-625 KETMVGESAATQ
+625 ETAIGESASRQ
-637 VAEYLVASRAAL
+637 VAEYLLASRTAL
-649 SAMPT
+649 GTMPT
-654 RDTIILER
+654 RNTIILER

-722 LEDVFRFLRADNARD
+722 LEDVFRFLRADNVRD

-774 PFQRMQADDLLG
+774 PFQRMQADDLLA

-811 RQTIEDCLHEAMDIE
+811 HQTIEDCLHEAMDIE

-832 QRLQAGEVT
+832 ERLQAGELT

-859 ANPYAFLDDAPL
+859 AKPYAFLDDAPL

-896 DREAI
+896 DRAAI
-901 DRVRSEAWPE
+901 DRVRGEAWPE
-911 PRDAEE
+911 PRDPDEL
-917 MHDALLMHNC
+917 HDALLMHNC
-927 ITDDEAST
+927 FTDDEAGT
-935 GEWHDWLH
+935 GEWHGWLRD
-943 ELETAGRVT
+943 LTASGRST
-952 RFTLAE
+952 RFIAGE
-958 RTLWTAAE
+958 RALWTAAE
-966 RLPLVRAAWPEGSTP
+966 RLPLVQAAWPDGS
-981 SEVMVPERHRREDW
+981 SSSDVMVPERYRLEAWTRDEAVREV
-995 DRQDAA
+995 
-1001 REIVRGRLQGSG
+1001 VRGRLQASG
-1013 PVTANS
+1013 PVRAGS
-1019 ISRVLR
+1019 LAR
-1025 LDLALIDTALAA
+1025 LLGLEPDLVDAALAA
-1037 LEGEGFVLR
+1037 LESEGFVLR
-1046 GTFSPESTDTEWCER
+1046 GMFSPESTETEWCER
-1061 GLLARIHRYTLNRL
+1061 GLLARIHRYTLKRL
-1075 RKEIEAVTAADFMR
+1075 RKEIEAVTAADFIR
-1089 FLLAWQHAAPDTRM
+1089 FLLSWQHAAPDTRM
-1103 EGPEGLASLVE
+1103 DGPEGLAVLVE

-1143 DNLCISGR
+1143 DSLCISGR
-1151 VTWSRRTPPT
+1151 VTWSRRTPPM
-1161 GRASSPMK
+1161 GRASSPIR
-1169 TSPIAFSHREH
+1169 TSPVAFSRREH

-1190 EEPASSNATITLE
+1190 EEPTSSNATTTLE
-1203 TMRQLGASFFDDIVQ
+1203 MMRRAGASFFDDIVRET
-1218 GAGLLPTQTEEAL
+1218 GLLPTQTEEAL

-1255 PKRPRRG
+1255 PKRRRRG
-1262 RRSAAAYS
+1262 RRAAAAYS

-1280 PDASEEHDVE
+1280 PDVPEDHDVE

-1301 VVFRRV
+1301 VVFRRL
-1307 LDREGDLPPWYEI
+1307 LDREGDLPPWYAL

-1360 RKSKSGELTSISAAD
+1360 RKPKSGELMSISAAD

-1381 ILTPGNRVPSTP
+1381 ILTPGHRVPSTP

-1418 PDDQRWA
+1418 PEDDRWS

-1435 PRSIQ
+1435 PRAVQ

>member
-1 MGVEA
+1 M
-6 NVRAYRPRFAVLD
+6 PL
-19 IEPMSLA
+19 P
-26 GFHPALAAWFDRRF
+26 GFHPAVATWFERTF

-48 EGWPAIREGK
+48 EGWPAIREGR

-73 AFLCAIDDLVRQ
+73 AFLCAIDDLVKRGLAE
-85 GLEEGLPDR
+85 GLEDR
-94 VQILYVSPLKALSN
+94 VGVLYVSPLKALSN
-108 DIERNL
+108 DIDKNL

-120 IRDRLEEMGYG
+120 IRGTLEELGYG

-150 KMVKSPPHIFVTTP
+150 KMVKKPPHIFVTTP

-179 LSDVKTVI
+179 LSNVRTVI

-198 RGAHLS
+198 RGAHLA
-204 LSLERLDELV
+204 LSLERLEALV
-214 GRDII
+214 GRDIT

-230 EQVAHFLVG
+230 ADVARFLVG
-239 AKEGASEN
+239 TPDGKAGEDAP
-247 EPACRIV
+247 PACRIV
-254 DVGHQREMDVAVEVP
+254 DVGHQREMDLAVELP
-269 GSPLETV
+269 GSPVETV

-281 WDEIY
+281 WEEIY
-286 QRLAVLVEAHT
+286 AKLAALIEEHRT
-297 TTVIFVNTRR
+297 TLIFVNTRR
-307 LAERVTRHLAELLGE
+307 LAERVTRHLSELIGE
-322 DAVTSHHGSLARG
+322 DSITSHHGSLART
-335 HRLEAERRLKSG
+335 HRLDAERRLKSG
-347 DLRAIVATASLELGI
+347 ELRAVVATASLELGI
-362 DVGDI
+362 DVGDV

-415 MRCVRRGELDR
+415 MRCVQRGELDR

-435 ILAQQIVACA
+435 ILAQQIVASTA
-445 AAKQE
+445 ATEE
-450 WSEEVLFAM
+450 WSEDALLSLA
-459 IRRAW
+459 RRAW
-464 PYRNLDEE
+464 PYRNLSEE
-472 SFAQV
+472 AFGQV
-477 VHLLSEGFAT
+477 LHVLSEGFAT
-487 SRGRRGAFLHHDE
+487 SRGRRGAYLHHDE
-500 VNRRIRPRRSA
+500 VNRHVRPRRSA

-522 PDTFDYE
+522 PDNFDYE
-529 VRLEPEGLRVGT
+529 VRLEPEGLRVGS

-555 FQLGNTSYEILRVE
+555 FQLGNVSYEILRVE
-569 PGLVRVADARGK
+569 PGVVRVADAKGK
-581 PPSLPFWLGEAPSR
+581 PPSLPFWFGEAPAR
-595 ANLLSISVNAIREGV
+595 ANLLSTSVNAIREGIEERYRSLEEV
-610 EARNHD
+610 
-616 LATVVDWLR
+616 TTWLR
-625 KETMVGESAATQ
+625 GETCIGELAARQ
-637 VAEYLVASRAAL
+637 VAEYLVAARVAL

-654 RDTIILER
+654 RETVVLER

-676 PFGSRINRAWGL
+676 PFGSRVNRAWGL

-722 LEDVFRFLRADNARD
+722 LEDVFRFLRAENVRD
-737 VLIQAMLDAP
+737 VLVQALLDAP

-760 LAILRFR
+760 LAIVRFR

-811 RQTIEDCLHEAMDIE
+811 RQTIEDCLHEAMDVE
-826 GLEALL
+826 GLEAILR
-832 QRLQAGEVT
+832 RLQAGQLK

-859 ANPYAFLDDAPL
+859 AKPYSFLDDAPL

-886 PSQASDLGAL
+886 PTRASDLGAL
-896 DREAI
+896 DRAAI
-901 DRVRSEAWPE
+901 DRVRGEAWPE

-917 MHDALLMHNC
+917 MHDALLLHHC
-927 ITDDEAST
+927 VTEGEAME
-935 GEWHDWLH
+935 GEWQGWLT
-943 ELETAGRVT
+943 ELAAAGRAT
-952 RFTLAE
+952 RFITE
-958 RTLWTAAE
+958 RATLWTAAE
-966 RLPLVRAAWPEGSTP
+966 RLPLLEAVWSTGHG
-981 SEVMVPERHRREDW
+981 ETAVTVPERHRRQTWAPE
-995 DRQDAA
+995 DAA
-1001 REIVRGRLQGSG
+1001 REIVRGRLQACG
-1013 PVTANS
+1013 PTTADALG
-1019 ISRVLR
+1019 RTLG
-1025 LDLALIDTALAA
+1025 LDTGLIDAGLSA

-1046 GTFSPESTDTEWCER
+1046 GTFTPDFSDTEWCER

-1075 RKEIEAVTAADFMR
+1075 RKEIEAVTAADYLR
-1089 FLLAWQHAAPDTRM
+1089 FVLGWQHAAPDARM
-1103 EGPEGLASLVE
+1103 EGPDGLAAIIE
-1114 QLEGLEAGAAAWE
+1114 QLEGMEAGAAAWE
-1127 SDILPV
+1127 ADVLPV

-1143 DNLCISGR
+1143 DQLCISGR
-1151 VTWSRRTPPT
+1151 ITWSRRTPPV
-1161 GRASSPMK
+1161 GRASSPIR
-1169 TSPIAFSHREH
+1169 TSPIAFSRR
-1180 ARTWRFRPVS
+1180 ADAQTWRFRS
-1190 EEPASSNATITLE
+1190 LSDEPTSNDATRALD
-1203 TMRQLGASFFDDIVQ
+1203 MLRRSGACFFDDIVRDT
-1218 GAGLLPTQTEEAL
+1218 GLLPTRAQEAL

-1255 PKRPRRG
+1255 PKRQRRG
-1262 RRSAAAYS
+1262 RRSVAAYS

-1280 PDASEEHDVE
+1280 PDAPEEHDTE
-1290 SVAWTLLRRWG
+1290 SIAWTLLRRWG

-1307 LDREGDLPPWYEI
+1307 LDREGDLPPWYAL
-1320 LRVYRRLEAQGRIR
+1320 LRVYRRLEAQGLIR
-1334 GGRFVAGFAGEQ
+1334 GGRFIAGFAGEQ
-1346 YALPEAVTALRKSR
+1346 YALPEAVTALRKAR
-1360 RKSKSGELTSISAAD
+1360 RQPKTGELVSISAAD

-1381 ILTPGNRVPSTP
+1381 ILTPGHRIPATP
-1393 KNRILFRDGV
+1393 KNRILFRDGI
-1403 PIAFH
+1403 PIAFK

-1418 PDDQRWA
+1418 PADDRWA
-1425 LTQALRRQPV
+1425 LTQALRRQPI
-1435 PRSIQ
+1435 PRAVQ
-1440 AYLGSR
+1440 AYLGTR

>member
-1 MGVEA
+1 M
-6 NVRAYRPRFAVLD
+6 PLT
-19 IEPMSLA
+19 
-26 GFHPALAAWFDRRF
+26 GFHPAVATWFERTF
-40 GEPTPPQV
+40 GDPTPPQV

-73 AFLCAIDDLVRQ
+73 AFLCAIDDLVQR
-85 GLEEGLPDR
+85 GLSDGLDDR
-94 VQILYVSPLKALSN
+94 VSVLYVSPLKALSN
-108 DIERNL
+108 DIDKNL

-120 IRDRLEEMGYG
+120 IRGTLDELGYG

-145 SHMRT
+145 SHLRT
-150 KMVKSPPHIFVTTP
+150 KMVKKPPHIFVTTP

-179 LSDVKTVI
+179 LSDVRTVI

-198 RGAHLS
+198 RGAHLA
-204 LSLERLDELV
+204 LSLERLEALV
-214 GRDII
+214 GRDIT

-230 EQVAHFLVG
+230 KEVAHFLVG
-239 AKEGASEN
+239 ARSNGADTSTA
-247 EPACRIV
+247 PDCTIV
-254 DVGHQREMDVAVEVP
+254 DVGHQREMDVAVELP

-281 WDEIY
+281 WEEIY
-286 QRLAVLVEAHT
+286 AKLATLIAAHRT
-297 TTVIFVNTRR
+297 TLIFVNTRR
-307 LAERVTRHLAELLGE
+307 LAERVTRHLSELVGE
-322 DAVTSHHGSLARG
+322 DAITSHHGSLARK

-347 DLRAIVATASLELGI
+347 ELRAVVATASLELGI
-362 DVGDI
+362 DVGEV

-415 MRCVRRGELDR
+415 MRCVDRQELDR
-426 IEIPEGPLD
+426 IQIPEGPLD
-435 ILAQQIVACA
+435 ILAQQIVASSA
-445 AAKQE
+445 STEE
-450 WSEEVLFAM
+450 WSDDDLLSLV
-459 IRRAW
+459 RRAW
-464 PYRNLDEE
+464 PYRELSEKA
-472 SFAQV
+472 FAQV
-477 VHLLSEGFAT
+477 VNVLSDGFAT

-500 VNRRIRPRRSA
+500 VNRHIRPRRSA

-522 PDTFDYE
+522 PDNFDYE
-529 VRLEPEGLRVGT
+529 VRLEPEGLRVGS

-555 FQLGNTSYEILRVE
+555 FQLGNVSYEILRVE
-569 PGLVRVADARGK
+569 PGVVRVADARGK
-581 PPSLPFWLGEAPSR
+581 PPSLPFWFGEAPSR
-595 ANLLSISVNAIREGV
+595 ADLLSVSVNAIREGV
-610 EARNHD
+610 EQRHQD
-616 LATVVDWLR
+616 LEATVEWLEG
-625 KETMVGESAATQ
+625 ETAIGESAARQ
-637 VAEYLVASRAAL
+637 VGEYLVAARVAL
-649 SAMPT
+649 GAMPT
-654 RDTIILER
+654 RETVVLER

-722 LEDVFRFLRADNARD
+722 LEDVFRFLRAENVRD
-737 VLIQAMLDAP
+737 VLIQALLDAP

-760 LAILRFR
+760 LAIVRFR

-803 EIPDHPLV
+803 EVPDHPLV
-811 RQTIEDCLHEAMDIE
+811 HQTIEDCLHEAMDIE
-826 GLEALL
+826 GIEALL
-832 QRLQAGEVT
+832 QRLQAGDLK

-846 LTEPSPLAQEILN
+846 LTEPSPLSQEILN
-859 ANPYAFLDDAPL
+859 SKPYTFLDDAPL

-886 PSQASDLGAL
+886 PTQASDLGAL
-896 DREAI
+896 DRAAI
-901 DRVRSEAWPE
+901 DRVRNEAWPE

-917 MHDALLMHNC
+917 MHDALLLHDC
-927 ITDDEAST
+927 LTDAEAT
-935 GEWHDWLH
+935 RDGWQDWLS
-943 ELETAGRVT
+943 ELAAAGRAT
-952 RFTLAE
+952 RFMTGSGA
-958 RTLWTAAE
+958 LWTAAE
-966 RLPLVRAAWPEGSTP
+966 RLPLLEAAWPDGRAETNI
-981 SEVMVPERHRREDW
+981 EVPPRHRSQDW
-995 DRQDAA
+995 TSEDAA

-1013 PVTANS
+1013 PATAGQLGQILGLS
-1019 ISRVLR
+1019 GTLV
-1025 LDLALIDTALAA
+1025 DAALGA

-1046 GTFSPESTDTEWCER
+1046 GTFTPGSTDVEWCER

-1075 RKEIEAVTAADFMR
+1075 RKEIEAVTAADYLR
-1089 FLLAWQHAAPDTRM
+1089 FLLSWQHAAPDSRM
-1103 EGPEGLASLVE
+1103 DGPEGLAAIIE
-1114 QLEGLEAGAAAWE
+1114 QLEGMEAGAAAWE
-1127 SDILPV
+1127 ADVLPV

-1143 DNLCISGR
+1143 DQLCVSGR
-1151 VTWSRRTPPT
+1151 VTWSRRAPPT
-1161 GRASSPMK
+1161 GRASSPIR
-1169 TSPIAFSHREH
+1169 TSPIAFSRREH
-1180 ARTWRFRPVS
+1180 VRTWRFRTVS
-1190 EEPASSNATITLE
+1190 DEPASS
-1203 TMRQLGASFFDDIVQ
+1203 GAALALDMLRRSGACFFDDVVRET
-1218 GAGLLPTQTEEAL
+1218 GLLASQTQEAL

-1243 GFTGLRALLAPD
+1243 GYTGLRALLAPD
-1255 PKRPRRG
+1255 QKRQHKG

-1280 PDASEEHDVE
+1280 PQAPEDHDVE
-1290 SVAWTLLRRWG
+1290 SVAWALLRRWG

-1307 LDREGDLPPWYEI
+1307 IDREGDLPPWYSL

-1334 GGRFVAGFAGEQ
+1334 GGRFVGGFAGEQ
-1346 YALPEAVTALRKSR
+1346 YALPEAVTALRKAR
-1360 RKSKSGELTSISAAD
+1360 RQPKTGELVSISAAD
-1375 PLNLVG
+1375 PLNLIG
-1381 ILTPGNRVPSTP
+1381 ILTPGPRVPATP

-1403 PIAFH
+1403 PIAFR
-1408 EGSETHFLED
+1408 EGSETHFLEEPAD
-1418 PDDQRWA
+1418 ERWA
-1425 LTQALRRQPV
+1425 LTQALGR
-1435 PRSIQ
+1435 RSIPRAVQ

-1446 P
+1446 A

>member
-1 MGVEA
+1 
-6 NVRAYRPRFAVLD
+6 
-19 IEPMSLA
+19 MSLA
-26 GFHPALAAWFDRRF
+26 GFHPAVATWFDRTF

-85 GLEEGLPDR
+85 GLEEGLSDR

-114 QAPLEG
+114 KAPLEG
-120 IRDRLEEMGYG
+120 IRGTLEEMGFG

-145 SHMRT
+145 SHQRT

-198 RGAHLS
+198 RGSHLA
-204 LSLERLDELV
+204 LSLERLQELV
-214 GRDII
+214 GRDIT

-239 AKEGASEN
+239 ANQNAAGDDER
-247 EPACRIV
+247 ACRIV
-254 DVGHQREMDVAVEVP
+254 DVGHQREMDLAVEMP

-286 QRLAVLVEAHT
+286 QRLAVLVEAHNT
-297 TTVIFVNTRR
+297 TLIFVNTRR
-307 LAERVTRHLAELLGE
+307 LAERVTRHLGELLGE
-322 DAVTSHHGSLARG
+322 DAVTSHHGSLARK
-335 HRLEAERRLKSG
+335 HRLEAEGRLKSG
-347 DLRAIVATASLELGI
+347 DLKAVVATASLELGI
-362 DVGDI
+362 DVGDV

-415 MRCVRRGELDR
+415 MRCVRRRELDR
-426 IEIPEGPLD
+426 IEIPEGALD
-435 ILAQQIVACA
+435 ILAQQIVASA
-445 AAKQE
+445 AAKEE
-450 WSEEVLFAM
+450 WSEDALLAM
-459 IRRAW
+459 IQRAW
-464 PYRNLDEE
+464 PYRTIDEE
-472 SFAQV
+472 TFGQV
-477 VHLLSEGFAT
+477 VRVLSDGFAT
-487 SRGRRGAFLHHDE
+487 GRGRRGAFLHHDE

-555 FQLGNTSYEILRVE
+555 FQLGNISYEILRVQ
-569 PGLVRVADARGK
+569 PGVVRVADARGK
-581 PPSLPFWLGEAPSR
+581 PPNLPFWLGEAPSR
-595 ANLLSISVNAIREGV
+595 ANLLSTSVNAIREGV
-610 EARNHD
+610 EASDHE
-616 LATVVDWLR
+616 LATVLDWLQQ
-625 KETMVGESAATQ
+625 ETAIGELAARQ
-637 VAEYLVASRAAL
+637 VAEYLLASRNAL

-722 LEDVFRFLRADNARD
+722 LEDVFRFLRADNVRD

-774 PFQRMQADDLLG
+774 PFQRMQADDLLA

-832 QRLQAGEVT
+832 GRLQAGELT

-859 ANPYAFLDDAPL
+859 AKPYAFLDDAPL

-896 DREAI
+896 DRAAI
-901 DRVRSEAWPE
+901 DRVRGQAWPE
-911 PRDAEE
+911 PRDTDEL
-917 MHDALLMHNC
+917 HDALLMHNC
-927 ITDDEAST
+927 FTDDEAST
-935 GEWHDWLH
+935 GEWHAWLH
-943 ELETAGRVT
+943 DLEASGRAT
-952 RFTLAE
+952 RFIVGE

-966 RLPLVRAAWPEGSTP
+966 RLPLVQAAWPDGNRLT
-981 SEVMVPERHRREDW
+981 EVTVPERHRREAW
-995 DRQDAA
+995 ARHDAI
-1001 REIVRGRLQGSG
+1001 REVVRGRLQASG
-1013 PVTANS
+1013 PLTAS
-1019 ISRVLR
+1019 SVGRVLA
-1025 LDLALIDTALAA
+1025 LEQDSVDASLAV

-1046 GTFSPESTDTEWCER
+1046 GTFSPEATETEWCER

-1089 FLLAWQHAAPDTRM
+1089 FLLNWQHAVPDTRM
-1103 EGPEGLASLVE
+1103 DGPEGLAVLVE

-1127 SDILPV
+1127 SDILP
-1133 RMEGYDPSWL
+1133 
-1143 DNLCISGR
+1143 
-1151 VTWSRRTPPT
+1151 
-1161 GRASSPMK
+1161 
-1169 TSPIAFSHREH
+1169 
-1180 ARTWRFRPVS
+1180 AR
-1190 EEPASSNATITLE
+1190 
-1203 TMRQLGASFFDDIVQ
+1203 
-1218 GAGLLPTQTEEAL
+1218 
-1231 GELVSLGLVTAD
+1231 
-1243 GFTGLRALLAPD
+1243 
-1255 PKRPRRG
+1255 
-1262 RRSAAAYS
+1262 
-1270 MEAAGRWTVL
+1270 
-1280 PDASEEHDVE
+1280 
-1290 SVAWTLLRRWG
+1290 
-1301 VVFRRV
+1301 
-1307 LDREGDLPPWYEI
+1307 
-1320 LRVYRRLEAQGRIR
+1320 
-1334 GGRFVAGFAGEQ
+1334 
-1346 YALPEAVTALRKSR
+1346 
-1360 RKSKSGELTSISAAD
+1360 
-1375 PLNLVG
+1375 
-1381 ILTPGNRVPSTP
+1381 
-1393 KNRILFRDGV
+1393 
-1403 PIAFH
+1403 
-1408 EGSETHFLED
+1408 
-1418 PDDQRWA
+1418 
-1425 LTQALRRQPV
+1425 
-1435 PRSIQ
+1435 
-1440 AYLGSR
+1440 
-1446 P
+1446 

>member
-1 MGVEA
+1 M
-6 NVRAYRPRFAVLD
+6 
-19 IEPMSLA
+19 PMPLA
-26 GFHPALAAWFDRRF
+26 GFHPAVATWFDRTF

-85 GLEEGLPDR
+85 GLEDGLPER

-114 QAPLEG
+114 KAPLEG
-120 IRDRLEEMGYG
+120 IRGTLEEMGFG

-145 SHMRT
+145 SHQRT

-198 RGAHLS
+198 RGSHLA
-204 LSLERLDELV
+204 LSLERLQELV
-214 GRDII
+214 GRDIT

-239 AKEGASEN
+239 ANQNAAGDD

-254 DVGHQREMDVAVEVP
+254 DVGHQREMDLAVEMP

-286 QRLAVLVEAHT
+286 QRLAVLVEAHNT
-297 TTVIFVNTRR
+297 TLIFVNTRR
-307 LAERVTRHLAELLGE
+307 LAERVTRHLGELLGE
-322 DAVTSHHGSLARG
+322 DAVTSHHGSLARK
-335 HRLEAERRLKSG
+335 HRLEAERRLKCG
-347 DLRAIVATASLELGI
+347 DLKAVVATASLELGI
-362 DVGDI
+362 DVGDV

-415 MRCVRRGELDR
+415 MRCVRRRELDR
-426 IEIPEGPLD
+426 IEIPEGALD
-435 ILAQQIVACA
+435 ILAQQIVASA
-445 AAKQE
+445 AAKEE
-450 WSEEVLFAM
+450 WSEDALLAM
-459 IRRAW
+459 IQRAW
-464 PYRNLDEE
+464 PYRTIDEE
-472 SFAQV
+472 TFGQV
-477 VHLLSEGFAT
+477 VRVLSDGFAT

-555 FQLGNTSYEILRVE
+555 FQLGNISYEILRVQ
-569 PGLVRVADARGK
+569 PGVVRVADARGK
-581 PPSLPFWLGEAPSR
+581 PPNLPFWLGEAPSR
-595 ANLLSISVNAIREGV
+595 ANLLSTSVNAIREGV
-610 EARNHD
+610 EASDHE
-616 LATVVDWLR
+616 LATVLDWLQQ
-625 KETMVGESAATQ
+625 ETAIGELAARQ
-637 VAEYLVASRAAL
+637 VAEYLLASRTAL

-722 LEDVFRFLRADNARD
+722 LEDVFRFLRADNVRD

-774 PFQRMQADDLLG
+774 PFQRMQADDLLA

-832 QRLQAGEVT
+832 GRLQAGDLT

-859 ANPYAFLDDAPL
+859 AKPYAFLDDAPL

-896 DREAI
+896 DRAAI
-901 DRVRSEAWPE
+901 DRVRGQAWPE
-911 PRDAEE
+911 PRDADEL
-917 MHDALLMHNC
+917 HDALLMHNC
-927 ITDDEAST
+927 FTDDEAGT
-935 GEWHDWLH
+935 GEWHAWLYD
-943 ELETAGRVT
+943 LEASGRAT
-952 RFTLAE
+952 RFIVGE

-966 RLPLVRAAWPEGSTP
+966 RLPLVQAAWPDGNRLT
-981 SEVMVPERHRREDW
+981 EVTVPERHRREAW
-995 DRQDAA
+995 ARHDAI
-1001 REIVRGRLQGSG
+1001 REVVRGRLQASG
-1013 PVTANS
+1013 PLTAS
-1019 ISRVLR
+1019 SVGRVLA
-1025 LDLALIDTALAA
+1025 LEQDLVDASLAV

-1046 GTFSPESTDTEWCER
+1046 GTFSPEATETEWCER

-1089 FLLAWQHAAPDTRM
+1089 FLLSWQHAVPDTRM
-1103 EGPEGLASLVE
+1103 DGPEGLAVLVE

-1127 SDILPV
+1127 SDILPA

-1161 GRASSPMK
+1161 GRASSPIR
-1169 TSPIAFSHREH
+1169 TSPVAFSRREH
-1180 ARTWRFRPVS
+1180 TRTWRFRPVS
-1190 EEPASSNATITLE
+1190 EEPTSSNATITLE
-1203 TMRQLGASFFDDIVQ
+1203 MMRRSGASFFDDIVYDT
-1218 GAGLLPTQTEEAL
+1218 GLLPTQTEEAL

-1255 PKRPRRG
+1255 PKRQRRG
-1262 RRSAAAYS
+1262 RRAAAAYS

-1280 PDASEEHDVE
+1280 PDAPEEHDVE

-1301 VVFRRV
+1301 VVFRRL
-1307 LDREGDLPPWYEI
+1307 LDREGDLPPWYAL

-1346 YALPEAVTALRKSR
+1346 YALPEAVTALRRSR
-1360 RKSKSGELTSISAAD
+1360 RKPKSGELTSISAAD

-1381 ILTPGNRVPSTP
+1381 ILTPGHRVPSTP

-1418 PDDQRWA
+1418 PEDQRWA

-1435 PRSIQ
+1435 PRSVQ

>member
-1 MGVEA
+1 M
-6 NVRAYRPRFAVLD
+6 PLT
-19 IEPMSLA
+19 
-26 GFHPALAAWFDRRF
+26 GFHPAVATWFERTF
-40 GEPTPPQV
+40 GAPTPPQV
-48 EGWPAIREGK
+48 EGWPAIRGGK

-73 AFLCAIDDLVRQ
+73 AFLCAIDDLVQRGLSE
-85 GLEEGLPDR
+85 GLEDR
-94 VQILYVSPLKALSN
+94 VSVLYVSPLKALSN
-108 DIERNL
+108 DIDKNL

-120 IRDRLEEMGYG
+120 IRGTLEELGYG

-150 KMVKSPPHIFVTTP
+150 KMVKKPPHIFVTTP

-179 LSDVKTVI
+179 LSDVRTVI

-198 RGAHLS
+198 RGAHLA
-204 LSLERLDELV
+204 LSLERLEALV
-214 GRDII
+214 GRDIT

-230 EQVAHFLVG
+230 EDVACFLVG
-239 AKEGASEN
+239 GRSGDADVDA
-247 EPACRIV
+247 PPDCRIV
-254 DVGHQREMDVAVEVP
+254 DVGHQREMDVAIELP

-281 WDEIY
+281 WEEIY
-286 QRLAVLVEAHT
+286 AKLAALIAAHRT
-297 TTVIFVNTRR
+297 TLIFVNTRR
-307 LAERVTRHLAELLGE
+307 LAERVTRHLSELVGE
-322 DAVTSHHGSLARG
+322 DAITSHHGSLARK
-335 HRLEAERRLKSG
+335 HRLDAERRLKSG
-347 DLRAIVATASLELGI
+347 ELRAVVATASLELGI
-362 DVGDI
+362 DVGEV

-400 LFPLSRDDLVECAAL
+400 LFPMSRDDLVECAAL
-415 MRCVRRGELDR
+415 MRCVQRRELDQ
-426 IEIPEGPLD
+426 IKIPTGPLD
-435 ILAQQIVACA
+435 ILAQQIVASS
-445 AAKQE
+445 AAKEE
-450 WSEEVLFAM
+450 WSEDELFAL

-464 PYRNLDEE
+464 PYRELDEAA
-472 SFAQV
+472 FGQV
-477 VHLLSEGFAT
+477 VNVLSDGFAT

-500 VNRRIRPRRSA
+500 VNRHIRPRRSA

-522 PDTFDYE
+522 PDNFDYE
-529 VRLEPEGLRVGT
+529 VRLEPEGLRVGS

-555 FQLGNTSYEILRVE
+555 FQLGNVSYEILRVE
-569 PGLVRVADARGK
+569 PGVVRVADARGK
-581 PPSLPFWLGEAPSR
+581 PPSLPFWFGEAPAR
-595 ANLLSISVNAIREGV
+595 ADLLSTSVNALREGIEERYQNLDQV
-610 EARNHD
+610 TAWLQAETTIGD
-616 LATVVDWLR
+616 LAAR
-625 KETMVGESAATQ
+625 Q
-637 VAEYLVASRAAL
+637 VAEYLVAARLAL

-654 RDTIILER
+654 RETVVLER

-722 LEDVFRFLRADNARD
+722 LEDVFRFLRAENVRD
-737 VLIQAMLDAP
+737 VLVQALLDAP

-826 GLEALL
+826 GIEALL
-832 QRLQAGEVT
+832 RRLQAGDLK

-859 ANPYAFLDDAPL
+859 AKPYAFLDDAPL

-886 PSQASDLGAL
+886 PARASDLGAL
-896 DREAI
+896 DGAAI
-901 DRVRSEAWPE
+901 ERVRSEAWPE

-917 MHDALLMHNC
+917 MHDALLLHNC
-927 ITDDEAST
+927 FTDEEAARY
-935 GEWHDWLH
+935 EWQGWLL
-943 ELETAGRVT
+943 ELAAAGRAT
-952 RFTLAE
+952 RFVAGSS
-958 RTLWTAAE
+958 TLWTAAE
-966 RLPLVRAAWPEGSTP
+966 RLPLLQAAWPQGRTETNI
-981 SEVMVPERHRREDW
+981 EVPPRHRSEAW
-995 DRQDAA
+995 TPEHAA
-1001 REIVRGRLQGSG
+1001 REIVRGRLQASG
-1013 PVTANS
+1013 PATAEQLG
-1019 ISRVLR
+1019 RVLGLER
-1025 LDLALIDTALAA
+1025 SLVDAALGA

-1046 GTFSPESTDTEWCER
+1046 GTFTPGSTDEEWCER

-1075 RKEIEAVTAADFMR
+1075 RKEIEAVTAADYFG
-1089 FLLAWQHAAPDTRM
+1089 FLLRWQHAAPDARM
-1103 EGPEGLASLVE
+1103 EGPEGLAAIIE
-1114 QLEGLEAGAAAWE
+1114 QLEGMEAGAAAWE
-1127 SDILPV
+1127 ADVLPV

-1143 DNLCISGR
+1143 DQLCISGR
-1151 VTWSRRTPPT
+1151 VTWSRRTLPT
-1161 GRASSPMK
+1161 GRASSPIR
-1169 TSPIAFSHREH
+1169 TSPIAFSRREH
-1180 ARTWRFRPVS
+1180 ARTWRFRPS
-1190 EEPASSNATITLE
+1190 SGEPTSSDAALALD
-1203 TMRQLGASFFDDIVQ
+1203 MLQRSGASFFDDIVRET
-1218 GAGLLPTQTEEAL
+1218 GLLPTRTQEAL
-1231 GELVSLGLVTAD
+1231 GQLVSLGLVTAD

-1255 PKRPRRG
+1255 QKRQRRG
-1262 RRSAAAYS
+1262 PRGVAAYS

-1280 PDASEEHDVE
+1280 PEAPEDHDVE
-1290 SVAWTLLRRWG
+1290 SVAWALLHRWG
-1301 VVFRRV
+1301 VVFRRI
-1307 LDREGDLPPWYEI
+1307 LDREGDLPPWYSL
-1320 LRVYRRLEAQGRIR
+1320 LRVYRRLEAQGLIR
-1334 GGRFVAGFAGEQ
+1334 GGRFIAGFAGEQ
-1346 YALPEAVTALRKSR
+1346 YALPEAVTALRKAR
-1360 RKSKSGELTSISAAD
+1360 RQPKTGELVSISAAD

-1381 ILTPGNRVPSTP
+1381 ILTPGHRIPATP

-1403 PIAFH
+1403 PVAFR
-1408 EGSETHFLED
+1408 EGSETHFLEEPAD
-1418 PDDQRWA
+1418 ERWS
-1425 LTQALRRQPV
+1425 LTQALQRQPI
-1435 PRSIQ
+1435 PR
-1440 AYLGSR
+1440 AVRTYLGNR
-1446 P
+1446 L

>member
-1 MGVEA
+1 M
-6 NVRAYRPRFAVLD
+6 P
-19 IEPMSLA
+19 LA
-26 GFHPALAAWFDRRF
+26 GFHPAVATWFDRTF
-40 GEPTPPQV
+40 GQPTPPQV
-48 EGWPAIREGK
+48 EGWPAIREGR

-85 GLEEGLPDR
+85 GLDEGLPER

-120 IRDRLEEMGYG
+120 IRGTLEELGFG

-145 SHMRT
+145 SHLRT

-187 VDEIHAVVTNK
+187 VDEIHAVVSNK
-198 RGAHLS
+198 RGSHLS
-204 LSLERLDELV
+204 LSLERLQELV
-214 GRDII
+214 GRDIT

-239 AKEGASEN
+239 AN
-247 EPACRIV
+247 ETDDDEPPCRIV
-254 DVGHQREMDVAVEVP
+254 DVGHQREMDLAVEMP

-286 QRLAVLVEAHT
+286 QRLAALVEAHNT
-297 TTVIFVNTRR
+297 TLIFVNTRR
-307 LAERVTRHLAELLGE
+307 LAERVTRHLGELLGE
-322 DAVTSHHGSLARG
+322 DAVTSHHGSLARK

-347 DLRAIVATASLELGI
+347 ELQAVVATASLELGI
-362 DVGDI
+362 DVGDV

-415 MRCVRRGELDR
+415 MRCVQRRELDR
-426 IEIPEGPLD
+426 IEIPGGPLD
-435 ILAQQIVACA
+435 ILAQQIVASA
-445 AAKQE
+445 AAKEE
-450 WSEEVLFAM
+450 WSEDALLAM

-464 PYRNLDEE
+464 PYRTLDKET
-472 SFAQV
+472 FGQV
-477 VHLLSEGFAT
+477 VRVLSDGFAT

-546 AIESMAGDI
+546 AIESMSGDI
-555 FQLGNTSYEILRVE
+555 FQLGNVSYEILRVE
-569 PGLVRVADARGK
+569 PGVVRVADARGK
-581 PPSLPFWLGEAPSR
+581 PPSLPFWFGEAPSR
-595 ANLLSISVNAIREGV
+595 ADLLSTSVNAIREGI
-610 EARNHD
+610 EANDHD
-616 LATVVDWLR
+616 LATVIDWLQQ
-625 KETMVGESAATQ
+625 ETAIVESAARQ
-637 VAEYLVASRAAL
+637 VAEYLLASRTAL
-649 SAMPT
+649 GAMPT
-654 RDTIILER
+654 RETVVLER

-722 LEDVFRFLRADNARD
+722 LEDVFRFLRADNVRD

-774 PFQRMQADDLLG
+774 PFQRMQADDLLA

-832 QRLQAGEVT
+832 QRLQAGELT

-859 ANPYAFLDDAPL
+859 AKPYAFLDDAPL

-896 DREAI
+896 DRAAI
-901 DRVRSEAWPE
+901 DRVRGEAWPE
-911 PRDAEE
+911 PRDADEL
-917 MHDALLMHNC
+917 HDALLMHNC
-927 ITDDEAST
+927 LTDQEVSAGQWLGWLRDLEAS
-935 GEWHDWLH
+935 
-943 ELETAGRVT
+943 GRAT
-952 RFTLAE
+952 RFVAAE
-958 RTLWTAAE
+958 RTSWTAAE
-966 RLPLVRAAWPEGSTP
+966 RLPMVQAAWPNGSTP
-981 SEVMVPERHRREDW
+981 TDVVVPERHRREAWTRDE
-995 DRQDAA
+995 AI
-1001 REIVRGRLQGSG
+1001 REVVRGRLQASG
-1013 PVTANS
+1013 PVTTAS
-1019 ISRVLR
+1019 VARVLG
-1025 LDLALIDTALAA
+1025 LEPDLVAAALAS

-1046 GTFSPESTDTEWCER
+1046 GMFSPEATETEWCER
-1061 GLLARIHRYTLNRL
+1061 GLLARIHRYTLSRL
-1075 RKEIEAVTAADFMR
+1075 RKEIEAVTAADFIR
-1089 FLLAWQHAAPDTRM
+1089 FLSSWQHAAPDSRM
-1103 EGPEGLASLVE
+1103 DGPEGLAVLIE

-1127 SDILPV
+1127 SDILPT

-1143 DNLCISGR
+1143 DSLCISGR

-1161 GRASSPMK
+1161 GRASSPIR
-1169 TSPIAFSHREH
+1169 TSPVAFSRRER
-1180 ARTWRFRPVS
+1180 ARTWRFRSVGDDPT
-1190 EEPASSNATITLE
+1190 SSNAAIALE
-1203 TMRQLGASFFDDIVQ
+1203 VLRRAGASFFDDIVRET
-1218 GAGLLPTQTEEAL
+1218 GLLPTQTEEAL

-1255 PKRPRRG
+1255 PKRRRRG
-1262 RRSAAAYS
+1262 RRAAAAYS

-1280 PDASEEHDVE
+1280 PDAPEEHDVE

-1301 VVFRRV
+1301 VVFRRL
-1307 LDREGDLPPWYEI
+1307 LDREGDLPPWYAL

-1360 RKSKSGELTSISAAD
+1360 RKQKSGELMSISAAD

-1381 ILTPGNRVPSTP
+1381 ILTPGARVPSTP
-1393 KNRILFRDGV
+1393 RNRILFRDGV

-1418 PDDQRWA
+1418 PEDQRWA

-1435 PRSIQ
+1435 PRAVQ